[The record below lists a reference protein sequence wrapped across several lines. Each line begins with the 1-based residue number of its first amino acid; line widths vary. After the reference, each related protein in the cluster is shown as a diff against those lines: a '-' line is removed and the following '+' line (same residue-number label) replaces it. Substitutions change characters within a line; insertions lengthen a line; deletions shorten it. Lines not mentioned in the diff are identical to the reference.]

1 VLAGGATSSW
11 MISRPGTVW
20 VSHGKGSRIW
30 DVDGT
35 EYVDLHGGYGV
46 MLVIR
51 RSLTPC
57 NDASHW
63 ARIRAAHRR
72 CDRRAENLAER
83 FGPRC
88 GAGQRHQRR
97 WMRST

>member
-1 VLAGGATSSW
+1 

-46 MLVIR
+46 MLVGHAHPAIADAVQR
-51 RSLTPC
+51 RMALGSHFAQPTD
-57 NDASHW
+57 DA
-63 ARIRAAHRR
+63 IVV
-72 CDRRAENLAER
+72 AENLAER
-83 FGPRC
+83 FGLPPVALRQ
-88 GAGQRHQRR
+88 QRHGSDDGRA
-97 WMRST
+97 